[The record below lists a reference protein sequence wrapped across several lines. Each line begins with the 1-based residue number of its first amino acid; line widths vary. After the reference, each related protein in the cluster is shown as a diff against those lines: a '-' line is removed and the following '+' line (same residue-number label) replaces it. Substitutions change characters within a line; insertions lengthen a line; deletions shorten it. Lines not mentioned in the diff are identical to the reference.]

1 MRTFESSIVTDFF
14 KEQSWRCRAAIA
26 TLRNRTSDDWVDLWL
41 LDCFVEDVL
50 EKDAS
55 LLTNLRV
62 PFIYAW
68 TPQGDKISSPTD
80 IKIALEDFC
89 IDWESKQKHS
99 EKKFGWIDTFLMSII
114 MQVITKYLIQWLLDN
129 FTIQD
134 SNKTKD
140 ADCHI
145 TPQSQEIK
153 KQIAH
158 AKAVVSTWPVWKQ
171 NILVDSTVSSRQTA
185 RTPVIKT
192 SAQVVSKLTWKGKDK
207 WSTSG
212 DDGVVDV

>member
-1 MRTFESSIVTDFF
+1 MTE
-14 KEQSWRCRAAIA
+14 
-26 TLRNRTSDDWVDLWL
+26 
-41 LDCFVEDVL
+41 
-50 EKDAS
+50 
-55 LLTNLRV
+55 
-62 PFIYAW
+62 
-68 TPQGDKISSPTD
+68 
-80 IKIALEDFC
+80 
-89 IDWESKQKHS
+89 
-99 EKKFGWIDTFLMSII
+99 
-114 MQVITKYLIQWLLDN
+114 
-129 FTIQD
+129 
-134 SNKTKD
+134 
-140 ADCHI
+140 
-145 TPQSQEIK
+145 QEIK